1 MRSSLSLR
9 YYRFSLNYYMRAN
22 PKVSICIPSY
32 NHSRFL
38 PDAIESALRQTYPNF
53 EIIVVDDGSTDDSLA
68 IAESFAVKYP
78 SLLKVFT
85 HSGRRNLGI
94 AATANLAFQK
104 AGGEFWSGLPSDDV
118 YYPDKLE
125 RQIAFIDKHP
135 QVDWC
140 YGHAQCIDANG
151 AILPQIFGW
160 DISGD
165 PHPVERQIIGNHISA
180 MTVLA
185 PRSLLEKVGRE
196 DESLIYSDWELF
208 VRMLSVSK
216 VGFID
221 KPLVKYRLHSEN
233 TSLGIELEEN
243 LKRALQVVTTLAQK
257 APSLG
262 GELGQPRVRALL
274 SLMQAYYFFSL
285 KQRAAAA
292 GHLRAV
298 FKTDPSLEN
307 NPGICVRWL
316 ERIRAENQFYDWV
329 ADELRE
335 HVQTA
340 SGKKLL
346 KQYDSLAYAGRALA
360 SYRAGDL
367 AETRRCALRSFKMD
381 PRRAGDR
388 QLRSL
393 FIESVVGSPLTNQV
407 RRIKRQLVGED
418 QHLKSS

>member
-1 MRSSLSLR
+1 
-9 YYRFSLNYYMRAN
+9 MRAN

-38 PDAIESALRQTYPNF
+38 STTIESALSQTYPNI

-68 IAESFAVKYP
+68 IAESYAAKYP
-78 SLLKVFT
+78 LLVRVFT
-85 HSGRRNLGI
+85 HPERRNLGI

-104 AGGEFWSGLPSDDV
+104 ASGEFWSGLPSDDV
-118 YYPDKLE
+118 YFPDKTE
-125 RQIAFIDKHP
+125 RQLQFIDKHP
-135 QVDWC
+135 QVGWS

-151 AILPQIFGW
+151 ADLPQIFGW

-185 PRSLLEKVGRE
+185 RRSLLEKVGRE

-208 VRMLSVSK
+208 VRMLSESK

-221 KPLVKYRLHSEN
+221 QPLVKYRVHSEN
-233 TSLGIELEEN
+233 TSLGIEVEEN
-243 LKRALQVVTTLAQK
+243 LKRSLQVVTRLAEK
-257 APSLG
+257 APSFG
-262 GELGQPRVRALL
+262 GELSKPRVRALL
-274 SLMQAYYFFSL
+274 CLMQAYYSFSL
-285 KQRAAAA
+285 DQRDAAAS
-292 GHLRAV
+292 HWRDV
-298 FKTDPSLEN
+298 FKTEPSLEV
-307 NPGICVRWL
+307 NPGICVSWL

-329 ADELRE
+329 ADQVRE
-335 HVQTA
+335 QTQTVV
-340 SGKKLL
+340 GKNLVKL
-346 KQYDSLAYAGRALA
+346 YDSLAYAAKALA

-393 FIESVVGSPLTNQV
+393 FLESIVGSPLTNRV
-407 RRIKRQLVGED
+407 RQIKRQVVGED
-418 QHLKSS
+418 HHLKSGQ